1 MLRDRLLTA
10 AVAIPLLILLICC
23 APVWGFSG
31 AIFLLTCVG
40 LYEFFRLS
48 QNYSPLP
55 LGVGLGWGGALAA
68 AMLLASDGLGVR
80 AACAGAVLVGGFF
93 VAFGFSL
100 RDRQPERGVFG
111 LALTL
116 FGVVYVGFLLPHLV
130 WVRQAADGRSWVF
143 FILLVAM
150 MGDSGG
156 YAFGRAW
163 GTHKLIPHIS
173 PGKTVEGSA
182 GAVLGNLCA
191 AVIGWIW
198 LLPDRAWGELVI
210 LSLILGC
217 LAQIGD
223 LCESAVKRAFGAKD
237 SGRLF
242 PGHGGV
248 LDRADS
254 LLFPAAFVYYYVT
267 LWP

>member
-10 AVAIPLLILLICC
+10 AVAIPPLIFLICC
-23 APVWGFSG
+23 APLAFFSA
-31 AIFLLTCVG
+31 AIFLLTCAG
-40 LYEFFRLS
+40 LYEFFTLS
-48 QNYSPLP
+48 RDHIPLP
-55 LGVGLGWGGALAA
+55 LCVGLVWGGTLAA
-68 AMLLASDGLGVR
+68 AMLVASDDPSVR
-80 AACAGAVLVGGFF
+80 AACIGATLFGGFF
-93 VAFGFSL
+93 VAFSLSL
-100 RDRQPERGVFG
+100 RDGQPERAVLG
-111 LALTL
+111 LALTV
-116 FGVVYVGFLLPHLV
+116 FGVIYVGFLLPHLV
-130 WVRQAADGRSWVF
+130 WVQQARDGRSWVF

-150 MGDSGG
+150 MGDSGA
-156 YAFGRAW
+156 YACGRAW
-163 GTHKLIPHIS
+163 GKHKLIPQIS

-191 AVIGWIW
+191 ALFGWIW
-198 LLPDRAWGELVI
+198 LLPDRAWGELLA
-210 LSLILGC
+210 LSLILGF

-223 LCESAVKRAFGAKD
+223 LCESAVKRAFGVKD

>member
-10 AVAIPLLILLICC
+10 AVAIPLLIFLIGY
-23 APVWGFSG
+23 APAWAFAGV
-31 AIFLLTCVG
+31 IFLLTCTG
-40 LYEFFRLS
+40 LYEFLSLS
-48 QNYSPLP
+48 QSQSSLP

-68 AMLLASDGLGVR
+68 SMLFASDSPDVR
-80 AACAGAVLVGGFF
+80 TTCMGAVLAGGFF
-93 VAFGFSL
+93 VTFGLSL
-100 RDRQPERGVFG
+100 GNRQPERAMFG

-116 FGVVYVGFLLPHLV
+116 FGVIYVGFLLPHLV
-130 WVRQAADGRSWVF
+130 WVQQVVDGRSWVF

-182 GAVLGNLCA
+182 GAVVGNLCA
-191 AVIGWIW
+191 AVLSWMW
-198 LLPDRAWGELVI
+198 LLPQRTWIELMI
-210 LSLILGC
+210 LSLILGF

-254 LLFPAAFVYYYVT
+254 LLFPAAFVYYYVR

>member
-10 AVAIPLLILLICC
+10 AVAIPLLIFLICC
-23 APVWGFSG
+23 APLWVFSG
-31 AIFLLTCVG
+31 AIFFLTCVG
-40 LYEFFRLS
+40 LHEFFTLS
-48 QNYSPLP
+48 RSYSPLP
-55 LGVGLGWGGALAA
+55 LAVGLGWGGALAA
-68 AMLLASDGLGVR
+68 AMLLTTDGSSAR
-80 AACAGAVLVGGFF
+80 TACVGATLVGGLL
-93 VAFGFSL
+93 VTFGFCL
-100 RDRQPERGVFG
+100 YERQPERGVFG

-130 WVRQAADGRSWVF
+130 WVRQATDGRSWVF
-143 FILLVAM
+143 FILLVGM

-156 YAFGRAW
+156 YAIGRAW
-163 GTHKLIPHIS
+163 GKHKLIPHIS

-182 GAVLGNLCA
+182 GAVLGNLGA
-191 AVIGWIW
+191 AAIGWLW
-198 LLPDRAWGELVI
+198 LLPNRAWVELVV
-210 LSLILGC
+210 LSLILGA

-254 LLFPAAFVYYYVT
+254 LLFPAAFVYYYIM

>member
-10 AVAIPLLILLICC
+10 AVAIPFLIFLIYC
-23 APVWGFSG
+23 APVWVFSG

-40 LYEFFRLS
+40 LYEFFTLS
-48 QNYSPLP
+48 QSHSPLP
-55 LGVGLGWGGALAA
+55 LTIGLGWGGALAA
-68 AMLLASDGLGVR
+68 AMLLAPDGSSAR
-80 AACAGAVLVGGFF
+80 AACVGATLVGGLL
-93 VAFGFSL
+93 VTFGFCL
-100 RDRQPERGVFG
+100 YQRQPERGVFG

-116 FGVVYVGFLLPHLV
+116 FGVVYVGFLFPHLV
-130 WVRQAADGRSWVF
+130 WVRQVADGKSWVF
-143 FILLVAM
+143 FIALVAM

-156 YAFGRAW
+156 YAIGRAW
-163 GTHKLIPHIS
+163 GKHKLIPHIS

-182 GAVLGNLCA
+182 GAVLGNLGA
-191 AVIGWIW
+191 AAIGWLW
-198 LLPDRAWGELVI
+198 LLPNQAWVECVVLG
-210 LSLILGC
+210 LILGA

-248 LDRADS
+248 LDRVDS